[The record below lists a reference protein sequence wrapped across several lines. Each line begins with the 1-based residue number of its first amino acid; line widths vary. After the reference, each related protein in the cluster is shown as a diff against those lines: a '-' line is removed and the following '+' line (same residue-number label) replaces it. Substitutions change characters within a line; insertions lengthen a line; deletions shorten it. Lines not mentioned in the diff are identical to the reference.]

1 MKSFQAILEEIMDIS
16 RIPMLLYDTAAFLC
30 AATAKEDSTL
40 TDSIQAFLASEANSQ
55 SLGQFHYFKV
65 ICSDTVSYVLLVQQ
79 FSPDAFTIGRLT
91 VCQLQHLLESQEESV
106 TKSGFIRS
114 LVVGGLTPVELER
127 QAKKLKLRPASWTIF
142 IIECEDSFRG
152 SCWRKAGFLL

>member
-65 ICSDTVSYVLLVQQ
+65 DRKST
-79 FSPDAFTIGRLT
+79 RLNSS
-91 VCQLQHLLESQEESV
+91 H
-106 TKSGFIRS
+106 
-114 LVVGGLTPVELER
+114 
-127 QAKKLKLRPASWTIF
+127 
-142 IIECEDSFRG
+142 
-152 SCWRKAGFLL
+152 